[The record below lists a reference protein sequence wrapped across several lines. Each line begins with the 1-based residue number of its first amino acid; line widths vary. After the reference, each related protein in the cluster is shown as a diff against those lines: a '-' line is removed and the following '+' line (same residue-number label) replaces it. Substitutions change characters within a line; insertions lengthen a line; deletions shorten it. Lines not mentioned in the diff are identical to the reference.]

1 MIKIVVV
8 EDEKPI
14 AKLLKYNLEQNGY
27 IVLIAQDGEAGLAL
41 IKESKPDLILLDLML
56 PKIDGIEVCKMVRRD
71 SSVPI
76 IMLTAKKDE
85 TDRVL
90 GLELGADD
98 YVTKPF
104 SIKEL
109 MARVKTILRRSQDKA
124 NPISTIHLGELT
136 IDLERYEVKRGSK
149 EIALSPKEFEFLKVL
164 LRAQGKVLSREHLL
178 ESIWNYDQA
187 SEMDTRT
194 IDQHVARLRGKL
206 GAEGQHIVT
215 VKNVGYRL
223 KT

>member
-27 IVLIAQDGEAGLAL
+27 IVLVAQDGEAGLAL

-71 SSVPI
+71 SSIPI

-104 SIKEL
+104 SVKEL